1 MPNFNGV
8 WSLTTQ
14 AQYASYWPVPLG
26 DVGLIFGNNEGTK
39 LASIDRINIASS
51 GNAADFGDMSSAKG
65 NSAALGSATRGV
77 IGGGNDGSASNVI

>member
-14 AQYASYWPVPLG
+14 IQYAADWPVPLG
-26 DVGLIFGNNEGTK
+26 DVGLIFGNAEGTK

-51 GNAADFGDMSSAKG
+51 GSTFDFGDMSAAKG
-65 NSAALGSATRGV
+65 NMAALGSATRGV
-77 IGGGNDGSASNVI
+77 IGGGNRLSAQRN